1 MNRQQ
6 HHDEELYQEFM
17 AELDRGA
24 AEYDRLMAS
33 GAAPA
38 RKRRA
43 VVLKWWAAAAS
54 LAVLLGI
61 SATLFV
67 AQRDDVSRPAAI
79 TASVRAEKPLVAK
92 ATDVAVVPHTEKRTD
107 RDYQRLTVRREEMFT
122 ATLPEVVFCADGY
135 GDVSH
140 TPDDD
145 VRLPQ
150 VSQERSFDLICKV
163 VLPEVTA
170 YADSAIVMRST
181 ELMVLCDELCYHDSN
196 F

>member
-6 HHDEELYQEFM
+6 HHDEKLYQEFM
-17 AELDRGA
+17 AELEQGA

-33 GAAPA
+33 GDTPA

-43 VVLKWWAAAAS
+43 MVLKWWATAAS

-67 AQRDDVSRPAAI
+67 AQRDDASRPAAI
-79 TASVRAEKPLVAK
+79 TASVKVEKPLVAK
-92 ATDVAVVPHTEKRTD
+92 SAVAVVPHAAKRTD
-107 RDYQRLTVRREEMFT
+107 RDFQRLTVRREEIFT
-122 ATLPEVVFCADGY
+122 AMLPEMVFCPDGHS
-135 GDVSH
+135 DISH
-140 TPDDD
+140 DDA

>member
-6 HHDEELYQEFM
+6 HHDEKLYQEFM
-17 AELDRGA
+17 AELNQGA

-33 GAAPA
+33 GQAPA

-43 VVLKWWAAAAS
+43 MVLKWWATVAS

-79 TASVRAEKPLVAK
+79 TASVKVEKPLVAK
-92 ATDVAVVPHTEKRTD
+92 SAVAVVPHTAKRTD
-107 RDYQRLTVRREEMFT
+107 RDFQRLMVRREEIFT
-122 ATLPEVVFCADGY
+122 AMLPEVVFCPDGHS
-135 GDVSH
+135 DVSH
-140 TPDDD
+140 DDD

-150 VSQERSFDLICKV
+150 VSEERSFDLICKV

>member
-6 HHDEELYQEFM
+6 HHDEKLYQEFM
-17 AELDRGA
+17 AELEQGT

-33 GAAPA
+33 GDTPA
-38 RKRRA
+38 GKRRA
-43 VVLKWWAAAAS
+43 MVLKWWATAAS

-67 AQRDDVSRPAAI
+67 AQRDDASRPAAI
-79 TASVRAEKPLVAK
+79 TASVKVEKPLVAK
-92 ATDVAVVPHTEKRTD
+92 SAVAVVPHTAKRTD
-107 RDYQRLTVRREEMFT
+107 RDFQRLTVRREEIFT
-122 ATLPEVVFCADGY
+122 AMLPEVVFCPDGHS
-135 GDVSH
+135 DVSH
-140 TPDDD
+140 DDA

>member
-6 HHDEELYQEFM
+6 HHDEKLYQEFM
-17 AELDRGA
+17 AELEQGT

-33 GAAPA
+33 GDTPA
-38 RKRRA
+38 GKRRA
-43 VVLKWWAAAAS
+43 MVLKWWATAAS

-79 TASVRAEKPLVAK
+79 IVEKPLVAK
-92 ATDVAVVPHTEKRTD
+92 SAVAVVPHTAKRTD
-107 RDYQRLTVRREEMFT
+107 RDFQRLTVRREEIFT
-122 ATLPEVVFCADGY
+122 AMLPEVVFCPDGHS
-135 GDVSH
+135 DVSH
-140 TPDDD
+140 DDD

>member
-6 HHDEELYQEFM
+6 HHDEKLYQEFM
-17 AELDRGA
+17 AELEQGA

-33 GAAPA
+33 GDTPA

-43 VVLKWWAAAAS
+43 MVLKWWATAAS

-67 AQRDDVSRPAAI
+67 AQRDDASRPAAI
-79 TASVRAEKPLVAK
+79 TASVKTEKPLVAK
-92 ATDVAVVPHTEKRTD
+92 AAAAVVVPHTAKRTD
-107 RDYQRLTVRREEMFT
+107 RDFQRLTVRREEILT
-122 ATLPEVVFCADGY
+122 AMLPEVVFCPDGHS
-135 GDVSH
+135 DVSH
-140 TPDDD
+140 DDD